1 MKQKKRINSHSR
13 PVPCL
18 VAWLMVPLVAAMLIF
33 APGNAAAQIWSPTW
47 AYNNFEEAV
56 QVTDNSTD
64 INSEWS
70 RYTYSNDNT
79 FVYTAENYS
88 YVSSLEVNVNYVFQN
103 NALTNV
109 PAGNYALKFDLS
121 TYFSNFI
128 DAKLTFT
135 LISDELS
142 TTIATLGEF
151 SFTEGSY
158 DGSQKVE
165 LQLEKELSGSAYMC
179 MTFSGI
185 LNDNNYSCTFA
196 NFQMY
201 EDRDFYITPSSNING
216 GTIYEQNGNGTAKG
230 GDEVTISITP
240 DNDNGYYFNSIKVT
254 DSNGNPVAVRCDGFS
269 AEPTTATFTMPYSD
283 VTITP
288 VFATDVTVE
297 NGAFIT
303 LPRGEEKDDNGNTY
317 AELETRELDF
327 SNDVNVKSFYVYD
340 DGGEYGD
347 YSDICN
353 GAIGITA
360 HEDKLIRVTGTS
372 EFANNECNLDIFDGL
387 SNEYQ
392 TIYTSNVSD
401 VEINGLSSDNKMM
414 IVFQSTSDNYY
425 HQSGL
430 SLKVDILDNEA
441 HNIIVDAV
449 EGGTATCN
457 NDNNQAKFKDDVTI
471 QVEPAEGYYFGGI
484 IVKERESEKPII
496 VSDIDWTQNTATF
509 AMPYADVRVTPIFVS
524 ELSVEGGL
532 SFNMPASSAVN
543 PMFYLSEDVQS
554 FKIYDDGGENG
565 TYSANSDGSIAINAP
580 EGKLI
585 QVSGS
590 IKSTPDKGILK
601 IYDKIFIV
609 NGQTLLYSGSGV
621 ESIAPIIS
629 SDNTME
635 LYFDAS
641 YDKDPGDGLDLTVA
655 LIDNKAHNI
664 TLSADGGTI
673 SAENDEAPA
682 NVGDVI
688 SLTTV
693 PDADHYLMG
702 IDVTTADNKSVAVIG
717 GDFANTNAKFTMPF
731 ADVNVTATFAAEIST
746 DKGARVCLPKSDE
759 REIEL
764 SEKVK
769 SFHLYDDGGKD
780 GNYSSGCTSTL
791 TLTAP
796 EGKLIQITG
805 TTAIN
810 KYDYLYVYCGDAN
823 GECLYSNYGTLDEIN
838 VISKKLQVRFT
849 SSKSQNPK
857 SGIDWI
863 VSVVENKAHN
873 IIVKAEPAGT
883 VAVDGNKTTATQ
895 NDVIKLTATPADGY
909 YLAGIEVAD
918 EDGNPI
924 SVTGGVWYDSDASF
938 TMPYSDVTIT
948 PKFVSEITANGDY
961 YINMP
966 SNGNIEL
973 DLTNKP
979 GVKSFRL
986 FDDGGKY
993 DAYSGQ
999 CKGTLTIKIPE
1010 GASIEISGTMEAG
1023 NQTQLTIGDYSQ
1035 SGYYSPAEVN
1045 YSSDN
1050 NTTTINFY
1058 ADEDSPWCSGLDLT
1072 VTIVR
1077 KYGIT
1082 LNQPTEG
1089 GDAVLD
1095 DLEDPTKV
1103 AEGEEVTIFAKLQK
1117 DYYLVGLN
1125 VIDENGGKIYVN
1137 NVDWNYSK
1145 ATFAMPAASVTVTPI
1160 FSQEV
1165 TTDYGASITM
1175 VSNAYDRTIDLSDKP
1190 GVKSFYIYNDGG
1202 YESEEITSSLT
1213 IKAPEGK
1220 LIKITGKMEK
1230 DQSINATLT
1239 IGENNYQDNVY
1250 YISTDNEATIYFASS
1265 WDENYGIAWLGLEV
1279 VIDPIMTLS
1288 DNGTTATFHGSSTET
1303 LDIQDGITV
1312 GKVVYDR
1319 KFTAGKPST
1328 VMLPFNYTC
1337 DGNEGG
1343 KFYQFAGVIQKD
1355 GIWTAVMEEAGDME
1369 NSVTTLE
1376 ANKPYIFRPDASNTE
1391 GEMMFSNTPPEG
1403 FMMSTTV
1410 DDGSK
1415 VGNWTFHGTYSA
1427 MKWTAEEV
1435 GSLYGFAA
1443 KSGTGKDEN
1452 NGDVAVAQGQ
1462 FVKLAAGASCKPMRA
1477 YLEYAPEGISKTVA
1491 ELPSS
1496 INVVFIDR
1504 TAAVVENPDDVNG
1517 NDDPDDD
1524 ISTPISEIA
1533 PGNNAVRVWSYDKTI
1548 FVEGN
1553 VGSEYRVI
1561 DLSGRVLVQDVLR
1574 TTRDEISLG
1583 ARATGIVVVIINGKT
1598 YKLSY

>member
-1 MKQKKRINSHSR
+1 MKQKKRTNTHSR
-13 PVPCL
+13 PVPRL
-18 VAWLMVPLVAAMLIF
+18 VAWLMFPLVAVMLLF

-47 AYNNFEEAV
+47 DYSNLEDAV
-56 QVTDNSTD
+56 QVVDNSAGQDEGTEW
-64 INSEWS
+64 NSYVS
-70 RYTYSNDNT
+70 YTGDANSFTYYAD
-79 FVYTAENYS
+79 NYS
-88 YVSSLEVNVNYVFQN
+88 YVSGLEVNVNYVFQN
-103 NALTNV
+103 NALTDV
-109 PAGNYALKFDLS
+109 PAGNYVLKFDLS
-121 TYFSNFI
+121 TSFSNFN
-128 DAKLTFT
+128 DAKLSFT
-135 LISDELS
+135 LISDDLS
-142 TTIATLGEF
+142 TPITLGEI
-151 SFTEGSY
+151 SLTESSY
-158 DGSQKVE
+158 DGSQEVKF
-165 LQLEKELSGSAYMC
+165 QLENALSSPANLC
-179 MTFSGI
+179 MSLDGF
-185 LNDNNYSCTFA
+185 LNDYSYSCTFA
-196 NFQMY
+196 NFLMY
-201 EDRDFYITPSSNING
+201 EDRDFYITQSSDING
-216 GTIYEQNGNGTAKG
+216 GMIFEQNGNGTVKG

-240 DNDNGYYFNSIKVT
+240 DNDNYFNSIKVT
-254 DSNGNPVAVRCDGFS
+254 DSKGNPVAVRCNGFS
-269 AEPTTATFTMPYSD
+269 AKPTTATFTMPYSD

-288 VFATDVTVE
+288 VFATDVTIE
-297 NGAFIT
+297 NGAFLT
-303 LPRGEEKDDNGNTY
+303 LPYGKLTF
-317 AELETRELDF
+317 DF
-327 SNDVNVKSFYVYD
+327 HNDPNIKSFYVYD
-340 DGGEYGD
+340 DGGEFGD
-347 YSDICN
+347 YSDFCN
-353 GAIGITA
+353 GAIEITA
-360 HEDKLIRVTGTS
+360 PDDKLIRVTGTS
-372 EFANNECNLDIFDGL
+372 EFANNDCNLEIFDGL
-387 SNEYQ
+387 SYADQ
-392 TIYTSNVSD
+392 TIYTSDVSD
-401 VEINGLSSDNKMM
+401 GEINGLSSDNKMM
-414 IVFQSTSDNYY
+414 IGFQSKYENYD

-430 SLKVDILDNEA
+430 SLIVDILNNEA
-441 HNIIVDAV
+441 HKITVDAV
-449 EGGTATCN
+449 TDGTATCN
-457 NDNNQAKFKDDVTI
+457 NDNNQAKFKDEVTI

-484 IVKERESEKPII
+484 IVKEQKSGKLII
-496 VSDIDWTQNTATF
+496 VSNIDWTQNTATF
-509 AMPYADVRVTPIFVS
+509 AMPYADVTVTPIFVNSLSS
-524 ELSVEGGL
+524 ESGL
-532 SFNMPASSAVN
+532 SFNMPASSDVI
-543 PMFYLSEDVQS
+543 PTFTLSEDVQS

-565 TYSANSDGSIAINAP
+565 TYSANSFGSIVIHAP
-580 EGKLI
+580 KGKLI

-590 IKSTPDKGILK
+590 INSTPDKDILK
-601 IYDKIFIV
+601 IYDKIL
-609 NGQTLLYSGSGV
+609 NDQTLLYSGSGV

-635 LYFDAS
+635 LYFEAS
-641 YDKDPGDGLDLTVA
+641 SDKDPGDGLDLTVA
-655 LIDNKAHNI
+655 LIDNVAHNI
-664 TLSADGGTI
+664 TVTSVEGGGTI
-673 SAENDEAPA
+673 SAEDNKTSA

-693 PDADHYLMG
+693 PDADLYLMG

-717 GDFANTNAKFTMPF
+717 GDFGNTNAKFTMPF

-746 DKGARVCLPKSDE
+746 DNGARVCLPKSDE
-759 REIEL
+759 REIIL
-764 SEKVK
+764 TEKVK

-805 TTAIN
+805 STAIN
-810 KYDYLYVYCGDAN
+810 KNDYLYVYDGDAN
-823 GECLYSNYGTLDEIN
+823 GECLYSNYGAHDEIN
-838 VISKKLQVRFT
+838 VISNKLQVRF
-849 SSKSQNPK
+849 SSESKNPN

-863 VSVVENKAHN
+863 VSVVNNDAHN
-873 IIVKAEPAGT
+873 IIVKSEPAGT
-883 VAVDGNKTTATQ
+883 VTVVGTQTTATL
-895 NDVIKLTATPADGY
+895 NEVIKLTAAPADGY
-909 YLAGIEVAD
+909 FLSGIEVTDA
-918 EDGNPI
+918 DGNPI
-924 SVTGGVWYDSDASF
+924 PVTGGVWYDSDASF

-948 PKFVSEITANGDY
+948 PKFVSEITADGDY

-966 SNGNIEL
+966 SDGNIEL

-986 FDDGGKY
+986 FDDGGEY
-993 DAYSGQ
+993 GGYSGQ
-999 CKGTLTIKIPE
+999 CKGTLTIEIPE
-1010 GASIEISGTMEAG
+1010 GASLEIRGTMKAG
-1023 NQTQLTIGDYSQ
+1023 TQTQLTIGDYSQ
-1035 SGYYSPAEVN
+1035 SGYYYSADVN

-1050 NTTTINFY
+1050 NTTTINFST
-1058 ADEDSPWCSGLDLT
+1058 DEESPWCNGLDLT

-1089 GDAVLD
+1089 GNAVLD

-1250 YISTDNEATIYFASS
+1250 YISTDNEATITFASS
-1265 WDENYGIAWLGLEV
+1265 WDGSYGIAWLGLEV

-1303 LDIQDGITV
+1303 LDIQGEITV

-1337 DGNEGG
+1337 NGNEGG

-1355 GIWTAVMEEAGDME
+1355 GIWTAVMEEAGDMG

-1391 GEMMFSNTPPEG
+1391 GEMMFSNTPQEG

-1410 DDGSK
+1410 DDGSR
-1415 VGNWTFHGTYSA
+1415 VGDWLFHGTYSA
-1427 MKWTAEEV
+1427 MKWSADNV
-1435 GSLYGFAA
+1435 GKAYGFAA
-1443 KSGTGKDEN
+1443 KAGTGKDEN
-1452 NGDVAVAQGQ
+1452 GEEVEVVQGQ
-1462 FVKLAAGASCKPMRA
+1462 FVKLEAGASCKPMRA
-1477 YLEYAPEGISKTVA
+1477 YLEYAPEGISKTGA

-1533 PGNNAVRVWSYDKTI
+1533 PGNNAVRAWSYDKTI

>member
-1 MKQKKRINSHSR
+1 MKQKKRTNTHSR
-13 PVPCL
+13 PVPRL
-18 VAWLMVPLVAAMLIF
+18 VAWLMFPLVAVMLLF

-47 AYNNFEEAV
+47 VYSNFEEAV

-70 RYTYSNDNT
+70 LNTYSNDNT

-88 YVSSLEVNVNYVFQN
+88 GSSSLEVNVNYVFQN
-103 NALTNV
+103 NALTDV
-109 PAGNYALKFDLS
+109 SAGNYALKFDLS
-121 TYFSNFI
+121 TYVTNFN

-135 LISDELS
+135 LISENLS
-142 TTIATLGEF
+142 TPIATLGEF

-165 LQLEKELSGSAYMC
+165 FQLEKELSGSAYMC

-254 DSNGNPVAVRCDGFS
+254 DSNGNPVAVCCDGFS

-297 NGAFIT
+297 NGAFVTI
-303 LPRGEEKDDNGNTY
+303 PRGEEKDDYGY
-317 AELETRELDF
+317 IYSELETRTINLNE
-327 SNDVNVKSFYVYD
+327 NIKSFYVYD
-340 DGGEYGD
+340 DGGKYDD
-347 YSDICN
+347 YSDYCN
-353 GAIGITA
+353 GAIEITA
-360 HEDKLIRVTGTS
+360 PDGKLIRVTGTS
-372 EFANNECNLDIFDGL
+372 EFANNYCNLDIFDGL
-387 SNEYQ
+387 SNVYPS
-392 TIYTSNVSD
+392 IYTSVVSD
-401 VEINGLSSDNKMM
+401 GEINGLSSGNKMM

-430 SLKVDILDNEA
+430 SLKVDILNNEA
-441 HNIIVDAV
+441 HNITVDEV
-449 EGGTATCN
+449 TGGTATCN

-484 IVKERESEKPII
+484 IVKEQGSEKPII
-496 VSDIDWTQNTATF
+496 VSNIDWTQNTATF
-509 AMPYADVRVTPIFVS
+509 AMPYADVTVTPIFVNGLSS
-524 ELSVEGGL
+524 ESGL
-532 SFNMPASSAVN
+532 SFNMPASSAVI
-543 PMFYLSEDVQS
+543 PMFTLSEDVQS
-554 FKIYDDGGENG
+554 FKIYDDGGKDGN
-565 TYSANSDGSIAINAP
+565 YSANSYGSIDIYAP
-580 EGKLI
+580 KGKLI

-590 IKSTPDKGILK
+590 INSTPDKGILR
-601 IYDKIFIV
+601 IYDKIFNV

-621 ESIAPIIS
+621 ELIAPIIS

-635 LYFDAS
+635 LYFEAS
-641 YDKDPGDGLDLTVA
+641 SDKEPGTGLDLTVA
-655 LIDNKAHNI
+655 LIDNVAHNI
-664 TLSADGGTI
+664 TVNEAPNGSISVEEGKTSAKKGDVINLAAVPAEGYYLMNIEVKDADNNTIAVANGDFFTNDASFEMPLADVTITATFATEI
-673 SAENDEAPA
+673 SAENGAS
-682 NVGDVI
+682 I
-688 SLTTV
+688 C
-693 PDADHYLMG
+693 
-702 IDVTTADNKSVAVIG
+702 
-717 GDFANTNAKFTMPF
+717 MP
-731 ADVNVTATFAAEIST
+731 T
-746 DKGARVCLPKSDE
+746 SDG
-759 REIEL
+759 REIALPET
-764 SEKVK
+764 VK

-805 TTAIN
+805 ATAIN
-810 KYDYLYVYCGDAN
+810 KNDYLYVYCGDEN
-823 GECLYSNYGTLDEIN
+823 GECLYSNYGTPDEIN
-838 VISKKLQVRFT
+838 VISKKLQVRL
-849 SSKSQNPK
+849 SSKSNNPN

-873 IIVKAEPAGT
+873 IKVKSEPAGT
-883 VAVDGNKTTATQ
+883 VTVDGSQTTATQ
-895 NDVIKLTATPADGY
+895 NEVIKLTTTLADGY

-966 SNGNIEL
+966 SDGNIEL

-999 CKGTLTIKIPE
+999 CKGTLTIKIPK
-1010 GASIEISGTMEAG
+1010 GASIEISGTMEASY
-1023 NQTQLTIGDYSQ
+1023 QTQLTIGDDYSQ
-1035 SGYYSPAEVN
+1035 SGYYSSAEVN

-1058 ADEDSPWCSGLDLT
+1058 TDDDSPWCKGLDLT

-1077 KYGIT
+1077 KHSIT
-1082 LNQPTEG
+1082 LVQPEIG
-1089 GDAVLD
+1089 GTAFCE
-1095 DLEDPTKV
+1095 LEDPTAV
-1103 AEGEEVTIFAKLQK
+1103 AEGEHVTIRAKTQNG
-1117 DYYLVGLN
+1117 YYLVGLN

-1175 VSNAYDRTIDLSDKP
+1175 VSDAYDRTIDLSDKP

-1239 IGENNYQDNVY
+1239 IGKKSYPDNVY

-1288 DNGTTATFHGSSTET
+1288 DNGATATFHGSSTET
-1303 LDIQDGITV
+1303 LDIQDEITV

-1391 GEMMFSNTPPEG
+1391 GEMYFSNTPQEG
-1403 FMMSTTV
+1403 FKMSTTV
-1410 DDGSK
+1410 DDGSR
-1415 VGNWTFHGTYSA
+1415 VGDWLFHGTYSA
-1427 MKWTAEEV
+1427 MKWSADNV
-1435 GSLYGFAA
+1435 GKAYGFAA
-1443 KSGTGKDEN
+1443 KAGTGTDEN
-1452 NGDVAVAQGQ
+1452 GGEVEVAQGQ
-1462 FVKLAAGASCKPMRA
+1462 FVKLEAGASCKPMRA
-1477 YLEYAPEGISKTVA
+1477 YLEYAPEGISKA
-1491 ELPSS
+1491 GEELPSS